1 MLLEH
6 QQQLMMMQQHNQA
19 PLYQKQLKK
28 SSRPKSAKTTKSLKV
43 KAPPAYSNYYQ
54 PYMNTRRKSTGKGKK
69 KGKKSKKSLDPTMQ
83 EGVMMNNY
91 FPALEGGQL
100 IGQS

>member
-1 MLLEH
+1 
-6 QQQLMMMQQHNQA
+6 
-19 PLYQKQLKK
+19 
-28 SSRPKSAKTTKSLKV
+28 
-43 KAPPAYSNYYQ
+43 
-54 PYMNTRRKSTGKGKK
+54 MNTRRKSTGKGKK